1 MPDNLVAIID
11 DDEAVRRSTLAL
23 LRKSGVEAVTFASGD
38 LFLADARLDRFSCI
52 LLDVRMPGQDGLAI
66 LRELRKRTE
75 PPPVIMITGHGD
87 IAVAVGAMRL
97 GAVDFMEKPYEP
109 SHLLRAIQG
118 AFASRAQ
125 SQDFHNH
132 HRATVALVAKLSKR
146 QRQVLKG
153 VLRGEPNKIIAF
165 GMGLS
170 IRTVEAYR
178 AQLLEK
184 LGVRSTAEAVRIAIG
199 SGLLDD

>member
-1 MPDNLVAIID
+1 MADDLVAIID
-11 DDEAVRRSTLAL
+11 DDEAVRQSTLGL
-23 LRKSGVEAVTFASGD
+23 LKKSGIDAVAFASGD
-38 LFLADARLDRFSCI
+38 LFLDNAKLDGFSCI
-52 LLDVRMPGQDGLAI
+52 LLDIRMPGRDGLSI
-66 LRELRKRTE
+66 LRELRKRQE
-75 PPPVIMITGHGD
+75 PPPVVVITGHGD

-109 SHLLRAIQG
+109 SDLLRAIQG
-118 AFASRAQ
+118 AFASRSQ
-125 SQDFHNH
+125 SQDFHNQ
-132 HRATVALVAKLSKR
+132 RRDAVALVAKLSKR

-153 VLRGEPNKIIAF
+153 VLRGEQNKIIAF

-199 SGLLDD
+199 AGLLED